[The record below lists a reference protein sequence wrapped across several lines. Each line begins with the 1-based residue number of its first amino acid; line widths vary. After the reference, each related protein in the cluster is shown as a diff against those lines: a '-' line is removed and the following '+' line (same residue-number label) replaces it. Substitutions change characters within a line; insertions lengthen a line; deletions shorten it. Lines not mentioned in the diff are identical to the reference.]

1 MNQPTCKACGAV
13 ALEVDGQFEK
23 LDSYYLEDDGPPPES
38 AGYWHTS
45 CFVNSGYGPAWHDV
59 RLRNHI
65 GVRGYTIVVSEG
77 DWTVI
82 KHPREKE
89 TLALSRRGEFVSLT
103 YPPGKPR
110 SVAGGSIYRRVDKEF
125 HFKDDDEEL
134 IQKIQESLLA
144 TKTFPILAVFEAFE
158 IANRILH
165 PEALRDSHIHFTRE
179 LRRYWSRTS
188 VSARWEY
195 GVFVPAELVKY
206 VVRTS

>member
-1 MNQPTCKACGAV
+1 MNAPTCKGCNAIV
-13 ALEVDGQFEK
+13 LEVDGQFEA
-23 LDSYYLEDDGPPPES
+23 LDSYYLEEDGPPAAS
-38 AGYWHTS
+38 AGDWHTS
-45 CFVNSGYGPAWHDV
+45 CFVNSGYGPAWHDA
-59 RLRNHI
+59 RLRNYVI
-65 GVRGYTIVVSEG
+65 VRRYTVVASEG

-89 TLALSRRGEFVSLT
+89 TLALSRRGEFLSLT
-103 YPPGKPR
+103 YPSGKPH
-110 SVAGGSIYRRVDKEF
+110 SVTGGTVYPKIDKEH
-125 HFKDDDEEL
+125 HFKDDNQEL
-134 IQKIQESLLA
+134 VQKIQDSLLA

-158 IANRILH
+158 IADRILH
-165 PEALRDSHIHFTRE
+165 PEALRTSQIHFTRE

>member
-1 MNQPTCKACGAV
+1 METCVGCSLPV
-13 ALEVDGQFEK
+13 LSLHGQFEM
-23 LDSYYLEDDGPPPES
+23 LDSYYVEDEGPPAES
-38 AGYWHTS
+38 AGDWHTS
-45 CFVNSGYGPAWHDV
+45 CFVNSGYGPAWHDA
-59 RLRNHI
+59 RLRNLVT
-65 GVRGYTIVVSEG
+65 VRSYTVVASEG

-89 TLALSRRGEFVSLT
+89 ILALSRRGEFLSLT
-103 YPPGKPR
+103 YPAGKSR
-110 SVAGGSIYRRVDKEF
+110 SVAGGTIYPKIDKEH
-125 HFKDDDEEL
+125 HFKDDNQEL
-134 IQKIQESLLA
+134 IQRIQESLLA
-144 TKTFPILAVFEAFE
+144 TKTFPILAVFEVFE

-206 VVRTS
+206 VVRT